1 MTKKDPASREVPF
14 SVSDSGF
21 FDRLLCR
28 LRFGRV
34 SGKIGDGTCVLDV
47 GCGYRG
53 ELLQTLSS
61 RIASGRGI
69 DISVDDS
76 ASSGNIEL
84 VGGNLSDGLP
94 FPDATFDVA
103 VSLANIEHLENPE
116 TVVREISRVL
126 KTGGVLLLTTPTKAA
141 KPVLEFLAFRLHII
155 SEREIRDHKR
165 YFSGDELCRMCRDC
179 GFSEWTYRTFQGGM
193 NGFLIAKK

>member
-1 MTKKDPASREVPF
+1 MTKKGSASREVPF

-21 FDRLLCR
+21 LDRLVCR
-28 LRFGRV
+28 LRFRRV
-34 SGKIGDGTCVLDV
+34 SGKIGDGTNVLDV

-53 ELLQTLSS
+53 ELLQTLSP

-84 VGGNLSDGLP
+84 VGGDLLDGLP
-94 FPDATFDVA
+94 FPDATFDVV

-116 TVVREISRVL
+116 EVVKEIARVL
-126 KTGGVLLLTTPTKAA
+126 KRGGVLLLTTPTRAA
-141 KPVLEFLAFRLHII
+141 KPVLEFLAYGLHII
-155 SEREIRDHKR
+155 SEREIRDHKH
-165 YFSGDELCRMCRDC
+165 YFSGDELCRMCRDS
-179 GFSEWTYRTFQGGM
+179 GFSEWTYRTFQCGM
-193 NGFLIAKK
+193 NRFLIAKK